1 MLSHSMRTIA
11 LTACCLSLQIT
22 QLDSGYVKPLHLI
35 WSKHPYWGK
44 QNTVI
49 VDDLE
54 RNFVLNPESGV
65 LISAFYRHPPSP
77 KKAHRS
83 KSSSSSSSSS
93 DSIAASTSSF
103 LPLGGYSSY
112 PSDMSNGSL
121 EGQDRNQV
129 QGPGQGASQGEG
141 ASNSDDPRNDQELLL
156 LSR

>member
-1 MLSHSMRTIA
+1 MIVYH
-11 LTACCLSLQIT
+11 LSLHT
-22 QLDSGYVKPLHLI
+22 PQLDSGYVKPLHLI
-35 WSKHPYWGK
+35 WSKRPHWGK

-77 KKAHRS
+77 KKAQRS
-83 KSSSSSSSSS
+83 KPSSSSSSSSSS
-93 DSIAASTSSF
+93 DSITASTSSF

-112 PSDMSNGSL
+112 PSDPSHTSNGS
-121 EGQDRNQV
+121 EGQDRNQIQGQG
-129 QGPGQGASQGEG
+129 QGPPQGEG
-141 ASNSDDPRNDQELLL
+141 LDSDDPRNDQELLL